1 MALMFLVLVAST
13 VLGLLIYWILL
24 WWNNRQTIKMANE
37 GVMTKVLIEIR
48 AKKKPIT
55 KISLIEFLNHS
66 PLFVTNLINHMLE
79 KDLVRVDEDG
89 ITISEFGKHYYD
101 KFLKRK

>member
-1 MALMFLVLVAST
+1 MALVLLVLAASSL
-13 VLGLLIYWILL
+13 LGLLIYWILS
-24 WWNNRQTIKMANE
+24 WWRDRQNIKAANE

-48 AKKKPIT
+48 SKKKPIT

-66 PLFVTNLINHMLE
+66 PLFVTKIINHMLE
-79 KDLVRVDEDG
+79 KDLIRVDKDG